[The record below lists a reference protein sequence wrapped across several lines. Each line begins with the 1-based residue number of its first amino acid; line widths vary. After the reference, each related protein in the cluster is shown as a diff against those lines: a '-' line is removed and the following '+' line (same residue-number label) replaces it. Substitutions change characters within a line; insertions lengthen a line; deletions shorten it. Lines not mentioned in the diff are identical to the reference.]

1 MKAKNRFLALSVFM
15 VLAITSETSL
25 SLGKESEDHINDVRN
40 LPTKTDAQSGME
52 VAYMAEDLKQLDVFV
67 GKLGPSKKSNTQKY
81 LYEQLIYVL
90 DGKGHTL
97 VWKNEKSEPV
107 RLDWET
113 GDLFSP
119 PMNFRYQHHN
129 DSSTQEAALYHV
141 TTKPLIG
148 IVLGHEF
155 AAKVDVTNEAIW
167 DEYYPIKEPKATG
180 NVTEAY
186 VEMKGGFMIKN
197 IDDMELP
204 YNRPGHF
211 GIAFLPFPG
220 RNMAGN
226 RLFELQIFDLEPPT
240 ESPYN
245 SHPWEVVYLVLQ
257 GNGAGLFHLDGEPPE
272 YLTFKKGD
280 VFFEHSNKWHWHA
293 PLKGSKYR
301 IIQIKASAWFRDTTG
316 VEPVYIE
323 KPSSFDEFFDKVT
336 GRMN

>member
-1 MKAKNRFLALSVFM
+1 MPGNNKLWLISFSFALAFLSQVVTGA
-15 VLAITSETSL
+15 
-25 SLGKESEDHINDVRN
+25 GKESGDHVNDVIN
-40 LPTKTDAQSGME
+40 LPTRPDAESGME
-52 VAYMAEDLKQLDVFV
+52 VSYIAEDLNQLDVFV
-67 GKLGPSKKSNTQKY
+67 AKLGPAKQSKARKH
-81 LYEQLIYVL
+81 LYEQMIYVL

-97 VWKNEKSEPV
+97 VWKNAKSEPV

-113 GDLFSP
+113 GDLFSTP
-119 PMNFRYQHHN
+119 TNFRYQHHN
-129 DSSTQEAALYHV
+129 DSPTQAVALYHV
-141 TTKPLIG
+141 TTKPLTG
-148 IVLGHEF
+148 IFLGQEF
-155 AAKVDVTNEAIW
+155 ADRVDVTNEAIW

-186 VEMKGGFMIKN
+186 VEMKGGFMVKN

-204 YNRPGHF
+204 FNRPGHF

-245 SHPWEVVYLVLQ
+245 SHPWEVVYLVLK
-257 GNGAGLFHLDGEPPE
+257 GNGAGLFHMDGEPPE
-272 YLTFKKGD
+272 FLTFKKGD
-280 VFFEHSNKWHWHA
+280 VFFERSNKWHWHA

-316 VEPVYIE
+316 AEPIYID
-323 KPSSFDEFFDKVT
+323 KPSSFDEFYDQVT